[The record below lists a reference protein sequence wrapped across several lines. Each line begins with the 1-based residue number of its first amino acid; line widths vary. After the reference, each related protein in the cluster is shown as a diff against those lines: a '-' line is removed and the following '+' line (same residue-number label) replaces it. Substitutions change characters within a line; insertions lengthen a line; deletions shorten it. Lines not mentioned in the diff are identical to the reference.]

1 MNTMEL
7 LTGPYAQAIGWALLH
22 LLWQA
27 TIVAG
32 ILAAV
37 LALLPRESANA
48 RYTAAC
54 SALAF
59 VFAMFVTTAIRSYD
73 PAVAP
78 VQTSAYE
85 GSSTLNVPL
94 TKVPAV
100 IVATAAASWRDR
112 ALDAVSTARQSL
124 PIVVAFWVV
133 GVFFLSARL
142 LVSWFRVRAL
152 TNRAVQASSEW
163 QSVAARLSNALGLR
177 RAVRLLESAAVEVPS
192 VLLPAS
198 TLTGLTPAQLEMV
211 LAHELAHIRRHDF
224 LINLLQAFVETLM
237 FYHPAVWWMS
247 RRVRIER
254 ENCCDD
260 LAVAVCGNPL
270 QYAKALT
277 RLEELRAGALPV
289 VVAANGGS
297 LLDRIRRI
305 AADRAESTGTGS
317 RWAAAVAMLAILGI
331 ALIVPSV
338 PALAQRD
345 DEKSS
350 TSTIDVVEPEQPEE
364 PAEPEHPSE
373 PAEPADPAEPPD
385 FEMAPPEPPA
395 FPSAMHPHPVIA
407 PMIPMP
413 PMPPMPPMT
422 MAFLSHLDEDDDRD
436 RDRDRERYDRERQRD
451 RSRGGNTLDVE
462 ELIALRATGVTAEY
476 VSEMRALFPRADIS
490 EITGMRAV
498 DVTVEYVN
506 QLRTAGIEVSSASD
520 VTGYKAV
527 GVTPEYISQ
536 MREAGFT
543 ITDASDATGLK
554 AVGVTASWVREMRA
568 AGLAVK
574 DASDAMGLR
583 ALGVTPE
590 YIASMRAAGF
600 TIVDADDATGLKAV
614 GVTPEYIREMA
625 AAGVKIVRAED
636 ATSLK
641 AVGVTPQFVKQLAAA
656 GYTNLSISELTS
668 MAAHGINSDFVR
680 DMQQYRDKN

>member
-7 LTGPYAQAIGWALLH
+7 LTGPFAQAIGWALLH

-59 VFAMFVTTAIRSYD
+59 VFAMFVTTAIRAYD

-78 VQTSAYE
+78 VQTSAFE
-85 GSSTLNVPL
+85 GSTINIPL
-94 TKVPAV
+94 TKVPAG
-100 IVATAAASWRDR
+100 IAATAAASWRDR

-124 PIVVAFWVV
+124 PVVVAFWFV

-152 TNRAVQASSEW
+152 TNGAVEASGEW
-163 QSVAARLSNALGLR
+163 QSVAARLSEALGLR

-192 VLLPAS
+192 VLGTLRPVILLPAS
-198 TLTGLTPAQLEMV
+198 ALVGLTPAQLEMV

-260 LAVAVCGNPL
+260 LAVAVCGNAL

-289 VVAANGGS
+289 VVAANGAS

-305 AADRAESTGTGS
+305 AAGRAESTGTGS
-317 RWAAAVAMLAILGI
+317 RWAAAVAMLAILSI

-345 DEKSS
+345 ETPKPSEA
-350 TSTIDVVEPEQPEE
+350 TLDVVEPETPEAPE
-364 PAEPEHPSE
+364 TPAEPEDPTAPSE
-373 PAEPADPAEPPD
+373 PEDEASFDFDEMVPPV
-385 FEMAPPEPPA
+385 PPVPPRGA
-395 FPSAMHPHPVIA
+395 FTPFTPL
-407 PMIPMP
+407 P
-413 PMPPMPPMT
+413 PMPPVT
-422 MAFLSHLDEDDDRD
+422 LAYLSHMDANRHDDD
-436 RDRDRERYDRERQRD
+436 
-451 RSRGGNTLDVE
+451 E
-462 ELIALRATGVTAEY
+462 ETDKHEKRTDGKLSVDDLIALRATGVTTEYINQMRATFPGIDISDITGLSALGITPEY
-476 VSEMRALFPRADIS
+476 VS
-490 EITGMRAV
+490 
-498 DVTVEYVN
+498 
-506 QLRTAGIEVSSASD
+506 QLRASGLEASDASD
-520 VTGYKAV
+520 VMGYKAV

-543 ITDASDATGLK
+543 ISDAGDATGLK
-554 AVGVTASWVREMRA
+554 AVGVTAAWVREMRA
-568 AGLAVK
+568 AGLALK
-574 DASDAMGLR
+574 SADDATSLHAV
-583 ALGVTPE
+583 GVTPD
-590 YIASMRAAGF
+590 YVAQMRAAGF
-600 TIVDADDATGLKAV
+600 TIKDAEDATGLKAV
-614 GVTPEYIREMA
+614 GVTPQYVRDLK
-625 AAGVKIVRAED
+625 AAGVKIKDAED

-641 AVGVTPQFVKQLAAA
+641 AVGVTVEFVKQLAAA
-656 GYTNLSISELTS
+656 GYINLSVDELTS

-680 DMQQYRDKN
+680 DMQQYRNKN

>member
-1 MNTMEL
+1 MNAMEM
-7 LTGPYAQAIGWALLH
+7 LTGPFAQAIGWALLH
-22 LLWQA
+22 LVWQA

-59 VFAMFVTTAIRSYD
+59 VFAMFVTTAIRAYD

-78 VQTSAYE
+78 VQTSAFD
-85 GSSTLNVPL
+85 GSTVNIPL

-112 ALDAVSTARQSL
+112 AIDAVSSARQSL
-124 PIVVAFWVV
+124 PIVVALWFA

-152 TNRAVQASSEW
+152 THGATEAGREW
-163 QSVAARLSNALGLR
+163 QRVAARLSDALGLR

-192 VLLPAS
+192 VLGTLRPVILLPAS
-198 TLTGLTPAQLEMV
+198 TLVGLTPAQLEMV

-247 RRVRIER
+247 HRVRIER

-277 RLEELRAGALPV
+277 RLEELRASALPV

-297 LLDRIRRI
+297 LLERIRRI
-305 AADRAESTGTGS
+305 AANRAESTGTSS
-317 RWAAAVAMLAILGI
+317 RWAAAVAMLAILAI

-345 DEKSS
+345 DSKAS
-350 TSTIDVVEPEQPEE
+350 TAKVDVVAPEAPEAP
-364 PAEPEHPSE
+364 PAASAPSE
-373 PAEPADPAEPPD
+373 PVDEADFDFDFPVEPP
-385 FEMAPPEPPA
+385 APPA
-395 FPSAMHPHPVIA
+395 FPAMPPHPA
-407 PMIPMP
+407 FAPMP

-422 MAFLSHLDEDDDRD
+422 LAYLSRLDADRDDDEDDD
-436 RDRDRERYDRERQRD
+436 EHEQRTD
-451 RSRGGNTLDVE
+451 GKLSVDD
-462 ELIALRATGVTAEY
+462 LIALRATGATPEY
-476 VSEMRALFPRADIS
+476 IKEMRALFPRAGVGQ
-490 EITGMRAV
+490 ITGMSAV
-498 DVTVEYVN
+498 GVTAEYVRE
-506 QLRTAGIEVSSASD
+506 LRAAGIEVKSASE

-527 GVTPEYISQ
+527 GVTPEYIKE
-536 MREAGFT
+536 MRDAGFA
-543 ITDASDATGLK
+543 ITDAGDATGLK
-554 AVGVTASWVREMRA
+554 AVGVTAAWVREMRA
-568 AGLAVK
+568 AGLALK
-574 DASDAMGLR
+574 EASDAT
-583 ALGVTPE
+583 ALHAVGVTPE
-590 YIASMRAAGF
+590 YVAQMRAAGF
-600 TIVDADDATGLKAV
+600 TITDADDATGLKAV

-641 AVGVTPQFVKQLAAA
+641 AVGVTPEFVKKLAAA
-656 GYTNLSISELTS
+656 GYSNLSIDELTS
-668 MAAHGINSDFVR
+668 MAAHGVNSDFVR
-680 DMQQYRDKN
+680 EMKQYRDKN